1 MLKVACPYIFY
12 HFCSYFI
19 VNLGKVN
26 ILLRH
31 QYPLKTQKSIIIILN
46 ILTQFTIVILIV
58 LDDNA
63 EKAEE
68 LRFKMLENLERVKE
82 LQKNCKL
89 YEIGIIG
96 FINSI

>member
-1 MLKVACPYIFY
+1 M
-12 HFCSYFI
+12 
-19 VNLGKVN
+19 
-26 ILLRH
+26 
-31 QYPLKTQKSIIIILN
+31 
-46 ILTQFTIVILIV
+46 
-58 LDDNA
+58 LDDDA

-89 YEIGIIG
+89 LYKIGIIG

>member
-1 MLKVACPYIFY
+1 M
-12 HFCSYFI
+12 
-19 VNLGKVN
+19 
-26 ILLRH
+26 
-31 QYPLKTQKSIIIILN
+31 N
-46 ILTQFTIVILIV
+46 ILTFLIQFTIVILIL
-58 LDDNA
+58 LDDDA

-89 YEIGIIG
+89 SYKIGIIG